1 LYTLFVLIPRYP
13 SEEGKGMAKITAA
26 QRLQYARPAEGDT
39 MSRRSP
45 TVLVAGTAHLVGARL
60 KQKRLEAGLT
70 LKEVSSL
77 TGIPVSSVSRF
88 ERGIY
93 QATVVQIE
101 VLATAVR
108 CTTTELLAAGPEGG
122 GSFGAT

>member
-1 LYTLFVLIPRYP
+1 
-13 SEEGKGMAKITAA
+13 
-26 QRLQYARPAEGDT
+26 

-77 TGIPVSSVSRF
+77 TGISVSSVSRF
-88 ERGIY
+88 EHGIY
-93 QATVVQIE
+93 QATVVQLE

-108 CTTTELLAAGPEGG
+108 CTTAELLASTEGG
-122 GSFGAT
+122 GAFGAT